1 MTKKNIEQL
10 IDNISETRQERLL
23 NPKSGDHFRTRLAYL
38 YGTRFYT
45 VKVGRK
51 WVMLRSNT
59 HIKRLTLRTFKELAR
74 KNWIADAKS
83 DAIFNN
89 QERTGNFKLPNQ
101 WWLKYGL
108 FEKPTP

>member
-10 IDNISETRQERLL
+10 IDWISETRQERLL
-23 NPKSGDHFRTRLAYL
+23 NPQSGDHFRTRLAFM

-59 HIKRLTLRTFKELAR
+59 HIKRLTLTTFKELAR

-108 FEKPTP
+108 SEKPN

>member
-23 NPKSGDHFRTRLAYL
+23 NPKSGDHFRTSLAFM

-108 FEKPTP
+108 SEKPI

>member
-1 MTKKNIEQL
+1 MEEL

-23 NPKSGDHFRTRLAYL
+23 NPQSGDHFRTRLAFM

-59 HIKRLTLRTFKELAR
+59 HIKRLTLTTFKELAR
-74 KNWIADAKS
+74 KNWIADARSNAVFK
-83 DAIFNN
+83 NK
-89 QERTGNFKLPNQ
+89 EKTGKFKLPNQ
-101 WWLKYGL
+101 WWLQYG
-108 FEKPTP
+108 FSEKPN

>member
-108 FEKPTP
+108 SENPI

>member
-1 MTKKNIEQL
+1 MTTKKIEEL
-10 IDNISETRQERLL
+10 TDNISETRQERLL

-108 FEKPTP
+108 SEKPI

>member
-1 MTKKNIEQL
+1 MNSSEQL

-108 FEKPTP
+108 SEKPI

>member
-1 MTKKNIEQL
+1 MKEIEQL
-10 IDNISETRQERLL
+10 TDWISETRQERLL
-23 NPKSGDHFRTRLAYL
+23 NPQSGDHFRTRLAYL

-59 HIKRLTLRTFKELAR
+59 HIKRLSLRVFQELAK

-83 DAIFNN
+83 DAVFKNY
-89 QERTGNFKLPNQ
+89 EKTGNFKLPKQ

-108 FEKPTP
+108 SAKPI

>member
-1 MTKKNIEQL
+1 MKEIEQL
-10 IDNISETRQERLL
+10 TDWISETRQERLL

-51 WVMLRSNT
+51 WVMLRSNA
-59 HIKRLTLRTFKELAR
+59 HIKRLPLIVFKELAR

-83 DAIFNN
+83 DALFNN
-89 QERTGNFKLPNQ
+89 KEKTEKFKLPRQ
-101 WWLKYGL
+101 WWLQYGL
-108 FEKPTP
+108 SEKPN

>member
-10 IDNISETRQERLL
+10 IDWISETRQERLL
-23 NPKSGDHFRTRLAYL
+23 NPQSGDHFRTRLAFM

-45 VKVGRK
+45 IKVGRK

-59 HIKRLTLRTFKELAR
+59 HIKRLTLTTFKELAR
-74 KNWIADAKS
+74 KNWIADARS
-83 DAIFNN
+83 DAIFKYK
-89 QERTGNFKLPNQ
+89 EKTGNFKLPNQ

-108 FEKPTP
+108 SEKPT